1 MLLYLQIILAG
12 FEQTALSIYK
22 YLLCTGA
29 RSRYLIRSEKR
40 INFEAADELV
50 LVEARHPDAGGRDRD
65 HPDAPHLS
73 DFNIYTIADMSR
85 NL

>member
-1 MLLYLQIILAG
+1 MLLYLQIIQADL
-12 FEQTALSIYK
+12 EQTALSIHK
-22 YLLCTGA
+22 YFHCTGA
-29 RSRYLIRSEKR
+29 RLRYLIRSKKR

-50 LVEARHPDAGGRDRD
+50 LVEARHPDAGGRDGN
-65 HPDAPHLS
+65 HPDTRHLS

>member
-29 RSRYLIRSEKR
+29 RLRYLIRSEKR
-40 INFEAADELV
+40 ISFEAADELV
-50 LVEARHPDAGGRDRD
+50 LVEARHPDAGGRYRY
-65 HPDAPHLS
+65 HPDAPALTCQIS
-73 DFNIYTIADMSR
+73 IFTQP
-85 NL
+85 LT

>member
-29 RSRYLIRSEKR
+29 RLRYLIRSEKR

-50 LVEARHPDAGGRDRD
+50 FVEASHHDAGGRDRD
-65 HPDAPHLS
+65 HPNAPHLS
-73 DFNIYTIADMSR
+73 DFNIYTTADMSG